1 MLIVNKRGRKQDWA
15 GKRVEPRC
23 KPRKAWANP
32 WGLIHPVSRV
42 PCQTK
47 KPLCLSS
54 PFCSVLPFLL
64 AVRAWAHEERD
75 LGQGDILQWSDRAAH
90 WRLSGDDTPWPGLHH
105 SQRRRECQVSKVP
118 KTLYPKAP
126 KHAQKSVRALYASG
140 KCKWKPQWDVT
151 ACSSEW
157 QKLKRLIPRGV
168 EELKQ
173 RNGLNAH
180 LLLVAMYV
188 CGSLCKTV
196 CHFKLLNL
204 TLCIGSNPALS
215 TYRYLSSRKACIYAP
230 IDMYKYVHRSSF
242 SNSPKLEVTK
252 ILIW

>member
-90 WRLSGDDTPWPGLHH
+90 WRLSGDDTPWAAPL
-105 SQRRRECQVSKVP
+105 SKKEGSAKSP
-118 KTLYPKAP
+118 KFP
-126 KHAQKSVRALYASG
+126 KHYTPR
-140 KCKWKPQWDVT
+140 PQNMH
-151 ACSSEW
+151 
-157 QKLKRLIPRGV
+157 KNLF
-168 EELKQ
+168 ELFMHQ
-173 RNGLNAH
+173 ENANENHNEMSLHAHQNG
-180 LLLVAMYV
+180 
-188 CGSLCKTV
+188 
-196 CHFKLLNL
+196 
-204 TLCIGSNPALS
+204 
-215 TYRYLSSRKACIYAP
+215 
-230 IDMYKYVHRSSF
+230 RS
-242 SNSPKLEVTK
+242 
-252 ILIW
+252 